1 MKIIADLSRAAC
13 RRAPLTFPALALA
26 TGVALAQAPAA
37 SDRVNLL
44 PHRAIYDLTLDTSRE
59 AKGLDGAKAR
69 IVFDFSGDA
78 CEGYQLNFR
87 QVTQLE
93 ASEGGRRVID
103 SRTSYSEAG
112 DSSRFRF
119 INENRFEGA
128 PSDKTDGEARR
139 DGEGFKVTVKPPKAG
154 ETKFGADVL
163 FPSAQLKAVIRAARA
178 GQSTFNSPL
187 FDGSDDGKQVYETLT
202 VIGRKIPGSPVATL
216 EKSLQKPAFDNVA
229 RWPVTISYFKRG
241 AAEAT
246 PSYIVSFELFDN
258 GVTRAVRL
266 DYGDFVLK
274 GDFTSLDLL
283 PVTACDR

>member
-1 MKIIADLSRAAC
+1 MKNLPDLPFAALVLPFLV
-13 RRAPLTFPALALA
+13 AFTLAMPAHAQAA
-26 TGVALAQAPAA
+26 TGAE
-37 SDRVNLL
+37 RVTLL

-59 AKGLDGAKAR
+59 AKGIDGAKAR

-87 QVTQLE
+87 QVTQLDV
-93 ASEGGRRVID
+93 SEGTRRVID

-112 DSSRFRF
+112 DGSRFRF
-119 INENRFEGA
+119 INENRFENA
-128 PSDKTDGEARR
+128 PGDKTDGEARR
-139 DGEGFKVTVKPPKAG
+139 DGEGYKVTVKPPKAG
-154 ETKFGADVL
+154 DMRFGPDVL
-163 FPSAQLKAVIRAARA
+163 FPSAQLKSVIRAARA
-178 GQSTFNSPL
+178 GATTFNSPL
-187 FDGSDDGKQVYETLT
+187 FDGSDDGRQVYETLT
-202 VIGRKIPGSPVATL
+202 VIGRKIAGRPSAEL

-266 DYGDFVLK
+266 DYGEFVLK
-274 GDFTSLDLL
+274 GNFTSLDLL
-283 PVTACDR
+283 PTTACDR

>member
-1 MKIIADLSRAAC
+1 MKIFADLRRKRDALSSLVLLCFVLNTGAAQ
-13 RRAPLTFPALALA
+13 
-26 TGVALAQAPAA
+26 AQAPAA

-44 PHRAIYDLTLDTSRE
+44 PHRAVYDLTLDTSRE

-103 SRTSYSEAG
+103 SRSSYSEAG
-112 DSSRFRF
+112 DASRFRF

-128 PSDKTDGEARR
+128 PGDKTDGEARR
-139 DGEGFKVTVKPPKAG
+139 EGEGFKVTVKAPKAG
-154 ETKFGADVL
+154 ETRFGVDVL

-178 GQSTFNSPL
+178 GQTTFNSPL

-202 VIGRKIPGSPVATL
+202 VIGRKIPGAPSASL

-246 PSYIVSFELFDN
+246 PSYIVSFELFEN

-266 DYGDFVLK
+266 DYGEFVLK
-274 GDFTSLDLL
+274 GDFTSLDVL
-283 PVTACDR
+283 PVTGCDR

>member
-1 MKIIADLSRAAC
+1 MNIISDL
-13 RRAPLTFPALALA
+13 RRALGPLSPLALLPVIL
-26 TGVALAQAPAA
+26 VAGPAQAQAPAA
-37 SDRVNLL
+37 SDRVSLL
-44 PHRAIYDLTLDTSRE
+44 PHRAIYDLTLDTSRA

-78 CEGYQLNFR
+78 CDGYQLNFR

-103 SRTSYSEAG
+103 SRSSYSEAG
-112 DSSRFRF
+112 DASRFRF

-128 PSDKTDGEARR
+128 PNDKTDGEARR
-139 DGEGFKVTVKPPKAG
+139 DGDGFKVTVKPPKAG
-154 ETKFGADVL
+154 ETRFGADVL

-178 GQSTFNSPL
+178 GQATFNSPL

-202 VIGRKIPGSPVATL
+202 VIGRRIAGGPSATL

-246 PSYIVSFELFDN
+246 PSYIVSFELFEN
-258 GVTRAVRL
+258 GVTRAVKL
-266 DYGDFVLK
+266 DYGEFVLK